1 MADSF
6 EVFVG
11 VIISMRNQQQDLL
24 EFIHNLSC
32 EYCSGEMSQSGKPVC
47 ISHHVLLFNMCV
59 LCIMKQFFGFDMHE
73 KSICTFCGSEM
84 GNKETRYFYQ
94 VYAEQILSAIDYY
107 KSNQI
112 PEDDYL
118 ANLLLFAMKTDYPRC
133 LLSSG
138 CPGQFCRR

>member
-1 MADSF
+1 MADSY
-6 EVFVG
+6 EVFVC
-11 VIISMRNQQQDLL
+11 VILPMCNRQQDLL

-32 EYCSGEMSQSGKPVC
+32 DYCSGEVDQAGKPLC
-47 ISHHVLLFNMCV
+47 ISHQVLSLV
-59 LCIMKQFFGFDMHE
+59 AYLLHIMFQFFGFDMRE

-84 GNKETRYFYQ
+84 GKKETRYFYQ
-94 VYAEQILSAIDYY
+94 VYAEQIMSAIDYY
-107 KSNQI
+107 KTQQI
-112 PEDDYL
+112 PEEDYL